1 MSERERVR
9 KRTRKMRKRTRES
22 TRAREEGD
30 EIDIG
35 GEIMIKKEY

>member
-30 EIDIG
+30 EIDIRRDND
-35 GEIMIKKEY
+35 